1 MPEGQGRRKT
11 GGGPMAVALP
21 HLGGHVGPGMQRPR
35 PACPG
40 PAPPAPGSDWERKF
54 LQGLDA
60 AGGAQ
65 YGARGGL
72 DPREGGSLAE
82 RLVTWE
88 RGGRGGLKGISEVP
102 LGPKSMEGKEER
114 TCGVY

>member
-1 MPEGQGRRKT
+1 MV
-11 GGGPMAVALP
+11 VALP

-35 PACPG
+35 PACSG
-40 PAPPAPGSDWERKF
+40 PAPRAAGWDWERKF

-82 RLVTWE
+82 RLVNRE
-88 RGGRGGLKGISEVP
+88 RRARWA
-102 LGPKSMEGKEER
+102 LGD
-114 TCGVY
+114 